1 MFLVPCVCHPIHQQS
16 PHDCQSTD
24 SAQAPAL
31 GISWWSASWNRLW
44 SARCR
49 DVGGDLRS
57 SDAAIVRPW
66 AMAWAALSGSM
77 LVQCLSPSC
86 AHCQMTRVA
95 TSCRCCV
102 VAVAVAERS
111 LAFQF
116 SLPMHADRDRRWTR
130 PPLSMRHR
138 CGTWPQSTV
147 VPMLFERPG
156 RRRTVLAT
164 MWVVLL
170 SHCKRLTLRPCAARK
185 EAMPPHIV
193 HRPDH
198 SPVHSIVC
206 TVLRHKTVSSVLVH
220 GD

>member
-1 MFLVPCVCHPIHQQS
+1 MSAFSCFKQLTLENKRNCVNVFGAVCVPSDP
-16 PHDCQSTD
+16 STITTRLSVYGQRS
-24 SAQAPAL
+24 SA
-31 GISWWSASWNRLW
+31 GIGHFVVRWSASWNRLW

-130 PPLSMRHR
+130 RPLSMWHR
-138 CGTWPQSTV
+138 RGT
-147 VPMLFERPG
+147 
-156 RRRTVLAT
+156 
-164 MWVVLL
+164 
-170 SHCKRLTLRPCAARK
+170 
-185 EAMPPHIV
+185 
-193 HRPDH
+193 
-198 SPVHSIVC
+198 
-206 TVLRHKTVSSVLVH
+206 
-220 GD
+220 